1 MQAKGKEQEQ
11 GRNPWSRCPGRP
23 AKGLRSREVD
33 RFVRWPFPGSVCG
46 TSPRGTTRLAVR
58 LWKWPRQEGTYS
70 FLLVEGW
77 QWKA

>member
-33 RFVRWPFPGSVCG
+33 RFVRWPLPGSVRG
-46 TSPRGTTRLAVR
+46 TSPRGTTRLTSTSVEMASPGGHAV
-58 LWKWPRQEGTYS
+58 
-70 FLLVEGW
+70 LVF
-77 QWKA
+77 